1 MNYWFLLIEEICN
14 DEKTLL
20 ASAIASVLALSACT
34 DNKPAAEQQTPAPA
48 VAAKQG
54 ADATMANPLLTV
66 SPLQYQAPQ
75 FDLIKV
81 EHYLPAMEAG
91 IIENAAEIETIANNT
106 EAATF
111 DNTIVAL
118 EKSGALL
125 DRATSVFF
133 NMTGTIS
140 NPEILKNSSDY
151 GAKTGSTWRQ
161 H

>member
-1 MNYWFLLIEEICN
+1 MMK
-14 DEKTLL
+14 KTLL

-91 IIENAAEIETIANNT
+91 IIENAASYLTPKGYLVMDVGGTWQALD
-106 EAATF
+106 AACQ
-111 DNTIVAL
+111 DL
-118 EKSGALL
+118 PL
-125 DRATSVFF
+125 
-133 NMTGTIS
+133 
-140 NPEILKNSSDY
+140 
-151 GAKTGSTWRQ
+151 TWCDMEHGGDGICLIQGQDLPRV
-161 H
+161 